1 MIASERDGL
10 VVLGADG
17 RIVEVNDVFCGIV
30 GRERV
35 ELIGMSAPF
44 PFAAGGE
51 EVFALVADGPVE
63 RTLIAEGRP
72 LRVWVSVTELVVVD
86 GSRARAAVIKSSSQA
101 SEPSRLAAALREIA
115 VADGAPD
122 AAAVAELVAARLA
135 AAALANTQA
144 QEQLRFRARLE
155 EALQEVAVASASGQL
170 GERALATLAA
180 ERVAG
185 LLHAPSAAV
194 VRFDGDRAITLGSAD
209 PLPLPVVSSLAGR
222 SAAAQVARTAKPVV
236 VEDYRELGESVVEL
250 AQEQVA
256 RGAIT
261 VPVFVGGQLWGAL
274 GAISPDT
281 GFGDDQVQWLER
293 FAALISAALAN
304 AQAQA
309 RLARE
314 ASVERALRE
323 VAAARVDQERDADA
337 LFELVARRVAELA
350 GAAAG
355 MVVRVLGET
364 AVIVGRHGLSGLP
377 DTAPLAQ
384 TTVGARAIATA
395 RPARVDDYGLE
406 GNRDAIALAAA
417 SGYRSTVAV
426 PVQVR
431 DRPWGYISV
440 ANARPRSFA
449 PETEE
454 LLERFATLVASALAE
469 AQALASLH
477 QQAITDGLTGLL
489 NHRAF
494 QERLHEENRR
504 ARRSCQPL
512 ALAIF
517 DLDNFK
523 EINDTHG
530 HQAGDAVLQAVARAF
545 AEHKRTGDIA
555 ARVGGDEFA
564 IIAPDTNAEEARRLA
579 ERLRH
584 AATSRLELP
593 VTLSAGVTDLSSA
606 ANVRDLFHLADS
618 ALYWAK
624 HNGRDQTISYTP
636 GAAHAPTDHQRQR
649 LRQRAQTRAGLLALV
664 RGIDAKEPGGQDH
677 GGRVAEIAGA
687 LALRL
692 GWSLE
697 RCAELREA
705 ALLHDI
711 GKIAIP
717 DAILN
722 KPGRLTA
729 DEYEQIKTHAQLGAE
744 IASGALNDTQT
755 SWLRSH
761 HETPDG
767 RGYPDAL
774 PAASIPDG
782 AQVIAIADAFDA
794 ITTGRPYQAAI
805 PAADALREMR
815 AHAGTQFDATLLH
828 LLETYIHDTG
838 QADTTSDPEAAP
850 TRTAKA
856 GPSECP

>member
-10 VVLGADG
+10 VVLGGDG
-17 RIVEVNDVFCGIV
+17 RIVEVNDVFCRIV
-30 GRERV
+30 GYERV

-44 PFAAGGE
+44 GFAAGGE
-51 EVFALVADGPVE
+51 ELFAIAAGGSAE
-63 RTLIAEGRP
+63 RTLTVEGRS
-72 LRVWVSVTELVVVD
+72 LQVSVSVSDLVVLD
-86 GSRARAAVIKSSSQA
+86 GGRARAAVIRDISRA
-101 SEPSRLAAALREIA
+101 SEPSRLEAALREIA
-115 VADGAPD
+115 VVSADGALD
-122 AAAVAELVAARLA
+122 AAGVAELVAVRLA

-144 QEQLRFRARLE
+144 REQLRFRARLE
-155 EALQEVAVASASGQL
+155 GALQEVGVASASGQL
-170 GERALATLAA
+170 SERALATLAA

-185 LLHAPSAAV
+185 LLDAPAAAL
-194 VRFDGDRAITLGSAD
+194 VRFDEDRAVTLGSAG
-209 PLPLPVVSSLAGR
+209 PLALPDVISLAGR
-222 SAAAQVARTAKPVV
+222 SAAAEVARTGKPVI
-236 VEDYRELGESVVEL
+236 VEDYRELGEPAVEF
-250 AQEQVA
+250 AQEHGA

-261 VPVFVGGQLWGAL
+261 VPVFLGGQLWGAI
-274 GAISPDT
+274 GAISPDG
-281 GFGDDQVQWLER
+281 GFGDDGVEWLER

-314 ASVERALRE
+314 ARIERALRE
-323 VAAARVDQERDADA
+323 VASAPVDGKRDAAA
-337 LFELVARRVAELA
+337 LFELVASRLAQLA

-355 MVVRVLGET
+355 MVVRVEGES
-364 AVIVGRHGLSGLP
+364 AVIVGRHGRSGLP
-377 DTAPLAQ
+377 DTVPLTH
-384 TTVGARAIATA
+384 TTVGAHAFSTA
-395 RPARVDDYGLE
+395 RPARVEDYALE
-406 GNRDAIALAAA
+406 GNPDAVADAAA

-426 PVQVR
+426 PVSVR
-431 DRPWGYISV
+431 GRPWGYIAV
-440 ANARPRSFA
+440 ANVQPRSFA

-454 LLERFATLVASALAE
+454 LLERFATLVASAIAE
-469 AQALASLH
+469 AQALATLH

-494 QERLHEENRR
+494 QERLHEESRR
-504 ARRSCQPL
+504 ARRSGQPL

-523 EINDTHG
+523 EVNDLNG
-530 HQAGDAVLQAVARAF
+530 HQAGDVVLRSVARAL
-545 AEHKRTGDIA
+545 AEHKRSGDIA

-564 IIAPDTNAEEARRLA
+564 IIAPDTDAREARRLA
-579 ERLRH
+579 ERLRQ
-584 AATSRLELP
+584 AAALRLKLP
-593 VTLSAGVTDLSSA
+593 VTLSAGVTDLSGA
-606 ANVRDLFHLADS
+606 ANMRDLFHLADS

-636 GAAHAPTDHQRQR
+636 GAAPDLTDHQRQR
-649 LRQRAQTRAGLLALV
+649 QRQRTQARAGLLALV
-664 RGIDAKEPGGQDH
+664 RVADAKEPGGQDH
-677 GGRVAEIAGA
+677 AGRVAEIAGA

-711 GKIAIP
+711 GKLAIP

-767 RGYPDAL
+767 TGYPDAL
-774 PAASIPDG
+774 QAPCIPDG
-782 AQVIAIADAFDA
+782 AQLIAIADAFDA
-794 ITTGRPYQAAI
+794 ITTGRPYQAAT
-805 PAADALREMR
+805 PTADALREMR
-815 AHAGTQFDATLLH
+815 ARAGTQFDATLLD
-828 LLETYIHDTG
+828 LLETYIHNTDQT
-838 QADTTSDPEAAP
+838 DTSDDPQAARTQ
-850 TRTAKA
+850 TR
-856 GPSECP
+856 